1 MLKIAMIAAASALL
15 LAACS
20 TDVKETPAPG
30 ATPHV
35 AGQSLAVKSVHGQ
48 ASAVNLPG
56 DLMPRLTQA
65 IQGELGSGASGGQ
78 ATNLEFNVVDYKEVS
93 GSARALAGML
103 GGSNRLHVAVT
114 LRDPSGVVLRQFE
127 IDRKSNPGALG
138 AITDQEGGLITTTA
152 KAIAETLA
160 K

>member
-1 MLKIAMIAAASALL
+1 MIVAASALL

-30 ATPHV
+30 AAPHV
-35 AGQSLAVKSVHGQ
+35 AGQSLAVKNVHGK
-48 ASAVNLPG
+48 ASAANLPG

-65 IQGELGSGASGGQ
+65 IQGEVGSGASGAQ
-78 ATNLEFNVVDYKEVS
+78 PANLEFNVVDYKEVS
-93 GSARALAGML
+93 GAVRALGGML

-114 LRDPSGVVLRQFE
+114 LRDPSGAVLRQFDV
-127 IDRKSNPGALG
+127 DRKSNPGALG
-138 AITDQEGGLITTTA
+138 ALTDQEGGLISTTA
-152 KAIAETLA
+152 KAIAATLA

>member
-1 MLKIAMIAAASALL
+1 MLRITMIAAASALL

-20 TDVKETPAPG
+20 TNVKETPAPG
-30 ATPHV
+30 ATPHI

-48 ASAVNLPG
+48 ASAANLPG

-65 IQGELGSGASGGQ
+65 IQGEVGNGASGGHP
-78 ATNLEFNVVDYKEVS
+78 ANLEFNVVDYKEVS
-93 GSARALAGML
+93 GAARALGGML

-114 LRDPSGVVLRQFE
+114 LRDPSGAVVRQFE
-127 IDRKSNPGALG
+127 VDRKSNPGALG

>member
-1 MLKIAMIAAASALL
+1 MLRTTMIAAASALL

-30 ATPHV
+30 ATPHA

-48 ASAVNLPG
+48 ASAANLPG

-65 IQGELGSGASGGQ
+65 IQGEVGNGSASGQ
-78 ATNLEFNVVDYKEVS
+78 PANLEFNVIDYKEVS
-93 GSARALAGML
+93 GAVRALGGML

-114 LRDPSGVVLRQFE
+114 LRDPSGAVLRQFDV
-127 IDRKSNPGALG
+127 DRKSNPGALG
-138 AITDQEGGLITTTA
+138 AVTDQEGGLISTTA
-152 KAIAETLA
+152 KAIAATLA